1 MTTRHVTLCA
11 VLLLVCVSTAA
22 QTTPSGRVLLPVVA
36 TNVAGAFGSQW
47 MTDLVVF
54 NNSANRADIAYA
66 LSCPATCGSGITLEA
81 GQILDVT
88 NALTRPAVPAL
99 FLYYYL

>member
-66 LSCPATCGSGITLEA
+66 LKTTRSVIHWDPNAPATFVATTGSKKIGRAQSEL
-81 GQILDVT
+81 QS
-88 NALTRPAVPAL
+88 
-99 FLYYYL
+99 